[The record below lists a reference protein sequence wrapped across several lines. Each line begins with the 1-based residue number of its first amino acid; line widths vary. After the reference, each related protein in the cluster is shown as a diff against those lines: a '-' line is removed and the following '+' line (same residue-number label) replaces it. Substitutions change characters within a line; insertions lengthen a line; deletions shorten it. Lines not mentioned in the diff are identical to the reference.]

1 MSGRMSKNKGS
12 NYELKISKLLTAWS
26 KESGM
31 GTFYRT
37 PASGAWAS
45 QRTGQDAQSGDI
57 VAPQDMNFPLSLEL
71 KHHEGVTVQQFLHST
86 GEVPK
91 FFTQAV
97 GDGVRA
103 GKVPALIAHWNYNPN
118 YLVVPFSEQVL
129 KKAKEGHLDYLTTT
143 VKYKDSLDDEEL
155 YLDVLLLTLEDF
167 MKLYTLSELIE
178 QHETLFSEWYDKV
191 AKGLNSRRT
200 GSKNPLKTT
209 DVDEILSNL

>member
-1 MSGRMSKNKGS
+1 MGKMQKNKGA
-12 NYELKISKLLTAWS
+12 NFELKISKLFTKWS
-26 KESGM
+26 QESGM

-57 VAPQDMNFPLSLEL
+57 VAPQEMNFPLSLEL

-97 GDGVRA
+97 GDAVRS

-118 YLVVPFSEQVL
+118 YLVLPYSYSILEDA
-129 KKAKEGHLDYLTTT
+129 KAKHLDYLATTI
-143 VKYKDSLDDEEL
+143 KYKDALSDEEL
-155 YLDVLLLTLEDF
+155 YLDVLMLTLEDF
-167 MKLYTLSELIE
+167 MALYTIKELLE
-178 QHETLFSEWYDKV
+178 GHVDMFSGWYDKV

-200 GSKNPLKTT
+200 GSKNPQRSTN
-209 DVDEILSNL
+209 VDEILDNL